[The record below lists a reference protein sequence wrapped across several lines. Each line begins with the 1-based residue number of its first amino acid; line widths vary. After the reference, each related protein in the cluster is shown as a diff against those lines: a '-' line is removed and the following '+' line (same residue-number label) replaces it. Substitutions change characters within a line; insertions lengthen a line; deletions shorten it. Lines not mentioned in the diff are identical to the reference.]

1 MNKENVIIITE
12 NVNIKGEDILYI
24 KNEMYGLPD
33 YNEYKYL
40 MLTFSKEKKLI
51 GNSDIVFKY
60 DVSNFSNKYIK
71 YLKKA
76 LRYKRHIIENIKPN
90 ESLVIDIRLLSE
102 YDMKRIKLKNLYD
115 ALINNECTID
125 EVNDFL
131 DELIESDKMPYIGHL
146 LLDELIKIGVS
157 MDKISK
163 LRLFDK
169 GFISLKDKVSITKLS
184 KNRFFIKSYNNP
196 NNSSVRDA
204 FNYVL
209 E

>member
-1 MNKENVIIITE
+1 MIKNNVIVRTE
-12 NVNIKGEDILYI
+12 NVNIKEEDILYI
-24 KNEMYGLPD
+24 KSEMYGLPD
-33 YNEYKYL
+33 YNVYKYL
-40 MLTFSKEKKLI
+40 MLTFSKEKQLI
-51 GNSDIVFKY
+51 GNSGIIFKY

-76 LRYKRHIIENIKPN
+76 LRYKRHIIENIKPT

-102 YDMKRIKLKNLYD
+102 NGMKRIKLEELYN
-115 ALINNECTID
+115 ALINNEYNID

-131 DELIESDKMPYIGHL
+131 DELIESDKMPHIGHL
-146 LLDELIKIGVS
+146 LLDELIKIGIS

-169 GFISLKDKVSITKLS
+169 GFISLKDKVSINKLI

-204 FNYVL
+204 FDDVL